1 MNAMFENTISF
12 SNVFNMQN
20 MIIYL
25 ILINLIGLFI
35 MWLDKH
41 KAKKG
46 KWRISEATLFLIAFL
61 GGSIGEI
68 VGMHMFRHKTKKK
81 RFTIG
86 FPAILIIEILIF
98 TYYKFF

>member
-1 MNAMFENTISF
+1 
-12 SNVFNMQN
+12 
-20 MIIYL
+20 
-25 ILINLIGLFI
+25 

-46 KWRISEATLFLIAFL
+46 KWRISEATLFVIAFL

-68 VGMHMFRHKTKKK
+68 IGMHMFRHKTKKK

-86 FPAILIIEILIF
+86 LPAILIIEILILV
-98 TYYKFF
+98 YYKFF